1 MSMRDKTTTYGV
13 LTVIAIIL
21 LVMVALPPVHRPKAR
36 AQRISTVNHVST
48 VSLTMTNVSALPT
61 IHR

>member
-1 MSMRDKTTTYGV
+1 MKNKTTIWGV

-21 LVMVALPPVHRPKAR
+21 LVLVALPSVHRPKAR
-36 AQRISTVNHVST
+36 AQRISTVNSIRT
-48 VSLTMTNVSALPT
+48 VSLTMTNASALPA

>member
-1 MSMRDKTTTYGV
+1 MKYKTKTWGV

-36 AQRISTVNHVST
+36 AQRISTVNHVSV
-48 VSLTMTNVSALPT
+48 VSLTMTNASALPA